1 MGLLD
6 PRPVAKKLIAT
17 AGLVLTP
24 RDSISASTGL
34 PARHLAAGEVVQE
47 HVHLAARL
55 DHLLRL
61 VAQPLRDGVGHDAET
76 LPVLVDEA
84 EGILAMLD
92 GGAGEEQPG
101 RLPALI
107 LRRQEREALGDLLAD
122 LLFAA
127 IVLAVLIIAHLL
139 DDYSRLAA
147 HVHAV
152 VLL

>member
-76 LPVLVDEA
+76 LPVPRQARRACTTHYVEC
-84 EGILAMLD
+84 
-92 GGAGEEQPG
+92 
-101 RLPALI
+101 
-107 LRRQEREALGDLLAD
+107 LRHYLTLR
-122 LLFAA
+122 
-127 IVLAVLIIAHLL
+127 I
-139 DDYSRLAA
+139 
-147 HVHAV
+147 
-152 VLL
+152 